1 MKRLTTNCPDNNLDA
16 ALNLFYIKDFETWVR
31 GGGDGPDYPDI
42 RLYDFI
48 RKAAKILLPDLDFP
62 MDDDGVDYAM
72 GELLLDGPDE
82 PTGLLA
88 LLYTAAWSYAE
99 LRGRLMQYEDTG
111 LTPEEIDMDHEA
123 AEQLRQLCQGC
134 DLDRLEELAE
144 ADKAG
149 RLVVLPCKVGDTVW
163 AASGK
168 IIKCEIDEMYLCDG
182 GGIEYLVTFDCD
194 GADCKRCP
202 FNRWEQDC
210 SGERYCECEYGCSSF
225 KDSDI
230 GKTVFLTREEAE
242 KALEAMKDE

>member
-62 MDDDGVDYAM
+62 VDNDGVDYAM
-72 GELLLDGPDE
+72 SELLLDGPDE

-111 LTPEEIDMDHEA
+111 LEPATCANYKTFEDEA
-123 AEQLRQLCQGC
+123 ISKGVPFKRIVALM
-134 DLDRLEELAE
+134 E
-144 ADKAG
+144 ADRAG
-149 RLVVLPCKVGDTVW
+149 RLVVLPCKEGDTIYYIGKVRTTHFEDD
-163 AASGK
+163 K
-168 IIKCEIDEMYLCDG
+168 IIIDDEGRWKIYEM
-182 GGIEYLVTFDCD
+182 
-194 GADCKRCP
+194 P
-202 FNRWEQDC
+202 FALLHLPYI
-210 SGERYCECEYGCSSF
+210 GESY
-225 KDSDI
+225 
-230 GKTVFLTREEAE
+230 FLTREEAE
-242 KALEAMKDE
+242 KALEAKKDA

>member
-16 ALNLFYIKDFETWVR
+16 ALNLFYIKDCETWVR

-111 LTPEEIDMDHEA
+111 LEPAMCANYKTFEDEA
-123 AEQLRQLCQGC
+123 ISKGVTFKRIVALM
-134 DLDRLEELAE
+134 E
-144 ADKAG
+144 ADRAG
-149 RLVVLPCKVGDTVW
+149 LLVVQPCKVGDTLFRVF
-163 AASGK
+163 AG
-168 IIKCEIDEMYLCDG
+168 EILEHKVSNMRYLAIQGRWD
-182 GGIEYLVTFDCD
+182 IDTT
-194 GADCKRCP
+194 P
-202 FNRWEQDC
+202 FC
-210 SGERYCECEYGCSSF
+210 SYVESS
-225 KDSDI
+225 I
-230 GKTVFLTREEAE
+230 GKTIFLTREEAE
-242 KALEAMKDE
+242 AALEAKRDG